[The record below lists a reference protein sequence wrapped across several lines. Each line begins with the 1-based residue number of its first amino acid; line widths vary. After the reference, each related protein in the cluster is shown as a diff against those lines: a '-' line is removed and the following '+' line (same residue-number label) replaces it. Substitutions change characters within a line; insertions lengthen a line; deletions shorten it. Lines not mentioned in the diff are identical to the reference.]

1 MKNQQ
6 NRWNIDYTLLFI
18 VFLLAIVSLFTL
30 YTIEPYLPAKY
41 ANQHFLR
48 DQAIYYVAGG
58 ILILLIMWIDYD
70 RFRQITWSL
79 YTIGIVM
86 LLMLALRFPQS
97 IVIEANG
104 AWSWLAFP
112 GIGTIQPAEFMKIFL
127 VLALAHIMYR
137 HHAKFIQKT
146 KKSDLWLLAKMMFAS
161 LPPMGLIMVQPDLG
175 SALILASITACM
187 ILVSGIRWRIILTVI
202 LSGVGI
208 VILLVAIWYFFPGPI
223 ATFLE
228 ESVFNHVS
236 GRFYGWLHPEQ
247 YAESGYQLIYAM
259 LAIGSG
265 QLFGKGMNTM
275 EVYVPEKHTD
285 MIFTAVA
292 EQFGFIG
299 ASVVVTLF
307 FLLIYRMIH
316 IALKSND

>member
-1 MKNQQ
+1 
-6 NRWNIDYTLLFI
+6 
-18 VFLLAIVSLFTL
+18 
-30 YTIEPYLPAKY
+30 
-41 ANQHFLR
+41 
-48 DQAIYYVAGG
+48 
-58 ILILLIMWIDYD
+58 
-70 RFRQITWSL
+70 
-79 YTIGIVM
+79 
-86 LLMLALRFPQS
+86 
-97 IVIEANG
+97 
-104 AWSWLAFP
+104 
-112 GIGTIQPAEFMKIFL
+112 
-127 VLALAHIMYR
+127 
-137 HHAKFIQKT
+137 
-146 KKSDLWLLAKMMFAS
+146 
-161 LPPMGLIMVQPDLG
+161 
-175 SALILASITACM
+175 
-187 ILVSGIRWRIILTVI
+187 
-202 LSGVGI
+202 GI

-299 ASVVVTLF
+299 ASVVGTLF

-316 IALKSND
+316 IALKSHDSSGSNSVTGTNAPLSDQGCRNIGSSFHLVSTPRLLFC

>member
-1 MKNQQ
+1 
-6 NRWNIDYTLLFI
+6 
-18 VFLLAIVSLFTL
+18 
-30 YTIEPYLPAKY
+30 
-41 ANQHFLR
+41 
-48 DQAIYYVAGG
+48 
-58 ILILLIMWIDYD
+58 
-70 RFRQITWSL
+70 
-79 YTIGIVM
+79 

-146 KKSDLWLLAKMMFAS
+146 TKSDLWLLAKMMFAS

-208 VILLVAIWYFFPGPI
+208 VILLVAICIFSP
-223 ATFLE
+223 ALLQRFLKNLC
-228 ESVFNHVS
+228 SITYRAGFM
-236 GRFYGWLHPEQ
+236 G
-247 YAESGYQLIYAM
+247 
-259 LAIGSG
+259 
-265 QLFGKGMNTM
+265 
-275 EVYVPEKHTD
+275 
-285 MIFTAVA
+285 
-292 EQFGFIG
+292 GFILSNTPNPVINLFMQCLP
-299 ASVVVTLF
+299 SVQVS
-307 FLLIYRMIH
+307 YSARE
-316 IALKSND
+316 